1 MRQAQLTE
9 VAPALLVQSAKLGI
23 TAIRLV
29 SVVAALA
36 KTITIAHRARVLVQA
51 YAQRVMHVRL
61 LVTGA
66 LLLLVRQANPI
77 KAIPVCHVLTVQL
90 VFLVIKSDLILAQ
103 LANLE
108 LTVHRGPAAAPST
121 AQPAIIV

>member
-9 VAPALLVQSAKLGI
+9 VAPVLLVQTAKLGI
-23 TAIRLV
+23 TAIRLGHLA
-29 SVVAALA
+29 AALA
-36 KTITIAHRARVLVQA
+36 MIDTTAHQAQTIVLV
-51 YAQRVMHVRL
+51 YVQRVMHVRL

-66 LLLLVRQANPI
+66 SLLLVRQANRI

-90 VFLVIKSDLILAQ
+90 VFLLIKSDLMLAK

-108 LTVHRGPAAAPST
+108 LTVHRGPEAAP
-121 AQPAIIV
+121 